1 MMNTLVIALF
11 EENTGHLLL
20 PFINYTLAFLLVVI
34 VATFLSGVHSIHLV
48 VLGFLALGLMASV
61 NWFVAELQ
69 KRPLT
74 NEQPGD
80 STAEDQNQRDGSKAT
95 PQISSYKS
103 D

>member
-11 EENTGHLLL
+11 EKNTGHLLL

-34 VATFLSGVHSIHLV
+34 VGTFLSGVHSIHLV

-69 KRPLT
+69 KRPLI
-74 NEQPGD
+74 NE
-80 STAEDQNQRDGSKAT
+80 TAQDQNQRDGSKAT